1 MLKHQCLK
9 IACQSPPF
17 MGFSRQEYW
26 SGLPFPSPRDLP
38 HPGIE
43 PYVSSIT
50 GRFFT
55 VWASREAPTE
65 KTTLSNT
72 KEEWH
77 FMVTHSLLTT
87 RWGEGH
93 QRTPLRSLRVRE
105 QKQFVQ
111 SHTGNKWEHW
121 ELNSDLNLETEL
133 LTSTVHCLL
142 GRSHMVLG
150 CKDLL
155 CTRRSSPRNKIG
167 MKLPLQSEL
176 HGRRKSLILKSLK
189 YIHTKPKLITLK
201 DTNPSHITCYLSRE
215 WKQNP
220 HLTSV

>member
-1 MLKHQCLK
+1 MSDSLWRQAPL
-9 IACQSPPF
+9 F
-17 MGFSRQEYW
+17 MGVPRQEHW
-26 SGLPFPSPRDLP
+26 NGLPFPSPSNLP
-38 HPGIE
+38 DPGIE
-43 PYVSSIT
+43 SYVSWTT

-65 KTTLSNT
+65 KTTFSNT

-77 FMVTHSLLTT
+77 FVVIIHSSQQDGVKAISGPLWGVSGSESWSTLSKVTQVT
-87 RWGEGH
+87 
-93 QRTPLRSLRVRE
+93 
-105 QKQFVQ
+105 
-111 SHTGNKWEHW
+111 WEHW
-121 ELNSDLNLETEL
+121 EVNSDLNLETEL

-142 GRSHMVLG
+142 GRSNIPRG

-155 CTRRSSPRNKIG
+155 CTRWSSPRNKIG

-189 YIHTKPKLITLK
+189 YIHIKPELITLK
-201 DTNPSHITCYLSRE
+201 CTNPSHITCYLSRE
-215 WKQNP
+215 GKQSP